1 MSSIL
6 NGASSANFMTAVQTM
21 ISRSCIV
28 DFGVIQKADKK
39 GIVEVAVSVADSS
52 EDIKYITCVLAN
64 TASSSVTVNIKPN
77 VGDKVIV
84 LYPRRFDSKMF
95 STDNKDVI
103 VNKNA
108 RGYNLFSGIALL
120 CNQYKVNSHKN
131 LITLEDGTVTI
142 QLVYNEDDDKNKVIA
157 SINSDGELAYSSNE
171 NFNLNVNKDGEFA
184 YSSNENFNLN
194 VNKDGEFAYSSN
206 ENFNLNVNK
215 DGELAYSSND
225 NFNLNVSKDGS
236 FELASNNVQITTNS
250 NDEVSITNGKATV
263 KIDSSGNVTVE
274 TSGKYKFKNNTTD
287 LKSVIDGLAKEVEN
301 LTTVG
306 SPATQSTSPAT
317 KALITTWRQ
326 SKLNLLLD

>member
-64 TASSSVTVNIKPN
+64 IASSSVTVNVKPN

-171 NFNLNVNKDGEFA
+171 NFNLNVNKDGELV

-194 VNKDGEFAYSSN
+194 VN
-206 ENFNLNVNK
+206 
-215 DGELAYSSND
+215 
-225 NFNLNVSKDGS
+225 KDGS

-250 NDEVSITNGKATV
+250 NDEVSIKNGKATV

-301 LTTVG
+301 LITTG
-306 SPATQSTSPAT
+306 SPAKQSTSPAT

>member
-95 STDNKDVI
+95 SADNKDVI

-131 LITLEDGTVTI
+131 LITLEDGTATI

-171 NFNLNVNKDGEFA
+171 NFNLNVNKDGE
-184 YSSNENFNLN
+184 L
-194 VNKDGEFAYSSN
+194 AYSSN

-301 LTTVG
+301 LITVG

>member
-194 VNKDGEFAYSSN
+194 VNKDGE
-206 ENFNLNVNK
+206 
-215 DGELAYSSND
+215 LAYSSND
-225 NFNLNVSKDGS
+225 NFNLNISKDGS

>member
-95 STDNKDVI
+95 SADNKDVI

-171 NFNLNVNKDGEFA
+171 NFNLNV
-184 YSSNENFNLN
+184 
-194 VNKDGEFAYSSN
+194 
-206 ENFNLNVNK
+206 
-215 DGELAYSSND
+215 
-225 NFNLNVSKDGS
+225 SKDGS

-301 LTTVG
+301 LITIG

>member
-171 NFNLNVNKDGEFA
+171 NFNLNI
-184 YSSNENFNLN
+184 
-194 VNKDGEFAYSSN
+194 NKDGEFAYSSN

-225 NFNLNVSKDGS
+225 NFNLNVNKDGS

-301 LTTVG
+301 LITVG

>member
-6 NGASSANFMTAVQTM
+6 NGASRANFMTAVQAM

-157 SINSDGELAYSSNE
+157 SINSDGE
-171 NFNLNVNKDGEFA
+171 FA

-194 VNKDGEFAYSSN
+194 VN
-206 ENFNLNVNK
+206 
-215 DGELAYSSND
+215 
-225 NFNLNVSKDGS
+225 KDGS

>member
-6 NGASSANFMTAVQTM
+6 NGASSANFMTAVQAM

-95 STDNKDVI
+95 SADNKDVI

-131 LITLEDGTVTI
+131 LITLEDGTATI
-142 QLVYNEDDDKNKVIA
+142 QLVYNEDDDKNKVIT
-157 SINSDGELAYSSNE
+157 SINSDGELVYSSNE
-171 NFNLNVNKDGEFA
+171 NFNLNVN
-184 YSSNENFNLN
+184 
-194 VNKDGEFAYSSN
+194 
-206 ENFNLNVNK
+206 
-215 DGELAYSSND
+215 
-225 NFNLNVSKDGS
+225 KDGS
-236 FELASNNVQITTNS
+236 FELASNNVQITTKS
-250 NDEVSITNGKATV
+250 NNEVSITNGKATV
-263 KIDSSGNVTVE
+263 KIDTSGNVTVE

-301 LTTVG
+301 LITIG

-317 KALITTWRQ
+317 KALITTWRK

>member
-194 VNKDGEFAYSSN
+194 VNKDGE
-206 ENFNLNVNK
+206 
-215 DGELAYSSND
+215 LAYSSND

>member
-157 SINSDGELAYSSNE
+157 SINSDGE
-171 NFNLNVNKDGEFA
+171 
-184 YSSNENFNLN
+184 
-194 VNKDGEFAYSSN
+194 FAYSSN

-236 FELASNNVQITTNS
+236 FELASNNVQITANS

>member
-171 NFNLNVNKDGEFA
+171 NFNLNVNKDGE
-184 YSSNENFNLN
+184 L
-194 VNKDGEFAYSSN
+194 AYSSN

-301 LTTVG
+301 LITIG

>member
-171 NFNLNVNKDGEFA
+171 NFNLNVNKDGE
-184 YSSNENFNLN
+184 
-194 VNKDGEFAYSSN
+194 
-206 ENFNLNVNK
+206 
-215 DGELAYSSND
+215 LAYSSND

-250 NDEVSITNGKATV
+250 NDEVSVTNGKATV

-301 LTTVG
+301 LITVG

>member
-64 TASSSVTVNIKPN
+64 IASSSVTVNIKPN

-171 NFNLNVNKDGEFA
+171 NFNLNVNKDGEF
-184 YSSNENFNLN
+184 
-194 VNKDGEFAYSSN
+194 
-206 ENFNLNVNK
+206 
-215 DGELAYSSND
+215 EL
-225 NFNLNVSKDGS
+225 V
-236 FELASNNVQITTNS
+236 SNNVQVTANS
-250 NDEVSITNGKATV
+250 DNEVSITNGKATV

-301 LTTVG
+301 LITVG

>member
-95 STDNKDVI
+95 SADNKDVI

-157 SINSDGELAYSSNE
+157 SINSDGE
-171 NFNLNVNKDGEFA
+171 F
-184 YSSNENFNLN
+184 
-194 VNKDGEFAYSSN
+194 
-206 ENFNLNVNK
+206 
-215 DGELAYSSND
+215 AYSSND

-236 FELASNNVQITTNS
+236 FELVSNNVQITTNS

-301 LTTVG
+301 LITTG
-306 SPATQSTSPAT
+306 SPAKQSTSPAT

>member
-6 NGASSANFMTAVQTM
+6 NGASSANFMTAVQAM
-21 ISRSCIV
+21 INRSCIV

-171 NFNLNVNKDGEFA
+171 NFNLNVNKDGE
-184 YSSNENFNLN
+184 
-194 VNKDGEFAYSSN
+194 
-206 ENFNLNVNK
+206 
-215 DGELAYSSND
+215 LAYSSND

-301 LTTVG
+301 LITIG

>member
-28 DFGVIQKADKK
+28 DFGIIQKADKK

-171 NFNLNVNKDGEFA
+171 NFNLNVNKDGE
-184 YSSNENFNLN
+184 
-194 VNKDGEFAYSSN
+194 
-206 ENFNLNVNK
+206 
-215 DGELAYSSND
+215 LAYSSND

-274 TSGKYKFKNNTTD
+274 TSGKYKFKNNATD
-287 LKSVIDGLAKEVEN
+287 LKSIIDGLAKEVEN

>member
-6 NGASSANFMTAVQTM
+6 NGASSANFMTAVQAM

-157 SINSDGELAYSSNE
+157 SINSDGEL
-171 NFNLNVNKDGEFA
+171 V
-184 YSSNENFNLN
+184 
-194 VNKDGEFAYSSN
+194 YSSN

-301 LTTVG
+301 LITIG

>member
-131 LITLEDGTVTI
+131 LITLEDGTATI

-157 SINSDGELAYSSNE
+157 SINSDGELVYSSNE
-171 NFNLNVNKDGEFA
+171 NFNLNVN
-184 YSSNENFNLN
+184 
-194 VNKDGEFAYSSN
+194 
-206 ENFNLNVNK
+206 
-215 DGELAYSSND
+215 
-225 NFNLNVSKDGS
+225 KDGS

-301 LTTVG
+301 LITVG

>member
-6 NGASSANFMTAVQTM
+6 NGASSANFMTAVQAM

-64 TASSSVTVNIKPN
+64 IASSSVTVNIKPN

-171 NFNLNVNKDGEFA
+171 NFNLNVNKDGEF
-184 YSSNENFNLN
+184 
-194 VNKDGEFAYSSN
+194 
-206 ENFNLNVNK
+206 
-215 DGELAYSSND
+215 EL
-225 NFNLNVSKDGS
+225 V
-236 FELASNNVQITTNS
+236 SNNVQGTANS
-250 NDEVSITNGKATV
+250 DNEVSITNGKATV

-301 LTTVG
+301 LITVG

>member
-95 STDNKDVI
+95 SADNKDVI

-157 SINSDGELAYSSNE
+157 SINSDGE
-171 NFNLNVNKDGEFA
+171 
-184 YSSNENFNLN
+184 
-194 VNKDGEFAYSSN
+194 FAYSSN

-225 NFNLNVSKDGS
+225 NFNLNVNKDGE
-236 FELASNNVQITTNS
+236 FELVSNNVQITANS

-301 LTTVG
+301 LITVG

>member
-131 LITLEDGTVTI
+131 LITLEDGTATI

-157 SINSDGELAYSSNE
+157 SINSDGELVYSSNE
-171 NFNLNVNKDGEFA
+171 NFNLNVN
-184 YSSNENFNLN
+184 
-194 VNKDGEFAYSSN
+194 
-206 ENFNLNVNK
+206 
-215 DGELAYSSND
+215 
-225 NFNLNVSKDGS
+225 KDGS

-250 NDEVSITNGKATV
+250 NDEVSITNRKATV

-301 LTTVG
+301 LITIG
-306 SPATQSTSPAT
+306 SPAKQSTSPAT

>member
-52 EDIKYITCVLAN
+52 EDIEYITCVLAN

-171 NFNLNVNKDGEFA
+171 NFNLNVNKDGEF
-184 YSSNENFNLN
+184 
-194 VNKDGEFAYSSN
+194 
-206 ENFNLNVNK
+206 
-215 DGELAYSSND
+215 EL
-225 NFNLNVSKDGS
+225 V
-236 FELASNNVQITTNS
+236 SNNVQVTANS
-250 NDEVSITNGKATV
+250 DNEVSITNGKATV

-301 LTTVG
+301 LITIG

>member
-171 NFNLNVNKDGEFA
+171 NFNLNVNKDGE
-184 YSSNENFNLN
+184 
-194 VNKDGEFAYSSN
+194 
-206 ENFNLNVNK
+206 
-215 DGELAYSSND
+215 LAYSSND

-301 LTTVG
+301 LITVG

>member
-6 NGASSANFMTAVQTM
+6 NGASSANFMTAVQAM

-171 NFNLNVNKDGEFA
+171 NFNLNVNKDG
-184 YSSNENFNLN
+184 
-194 VNKDGEFAYSSN
+194 
-206 ENFNLNVNK
+206 
-215 DGELAYSSND
+215 
-225 NFNLNVSKDGS
+225 S

-274 TSGKYKFKNNTTD
+274 TPGKYKFKNNTTD

>member
-95 STDNKDVI
+95 STDSKDVI

-171 NFNLNVNKDGEFA
+171 NFNLNVNKDGE
-184 YSSNENFNLN
+184 
-194 VNKDGEFAYSSN
+194 
-206 ENFNLNVNK
+206 
-215 DGELAYSSND
+215 LAYSSND

-263 KIDSSGNVTVE
+263 KIDTSGNITVE

-301 LTTVG
+301 LITIG

>member
-64 TASSSVTVNIKPN
+64 TASSSVTVNVKPN

-171 NFNLNVNKDGEFA
+171 NFNLNVNKDG
-184 YSSNENFNLN
+184 
-194 VNKDGEFAYSSN
+194 
-206 ENFNLNVNK
+206 
-215 DGELAYSSND
+215 
-225 NFNLNVSKDGS
+225 S

-301 LTTVG
+301 LITTG
-306 SPATQSTSPAT
+306 SPAKQSTSPAT

>member
-6 NGASSANFMTAVQTM
+6 NGASSANFMTAVQAM

-95 STDNKDVI
+95 SADNKDVI

-131 LITLEDGTVTI
+131 LITLEDGTTTI

-171 NFNLNVNKDGEFA
+171 NFNLNVN
-184 YSSNENFNLN
+184 
-194 VNKDGEFAYSSN
+194 
-206 ENFNLNVNK
+206 
-215 DGELAYSSND
+215 
-225 NFNLNVSKDGS
+225 KDGS

-301 LTTVG
+301 LITIG

>member
-131 LITLEDGTVTI
+131 LITLEDGTATI

-194 VNKDGEFAYSSN
+194 VN
-206 ENFNLNVNK
+206 
-215 DGELAYSSND
+215 
-225 NFNLNVSKDGS
+225 KDGS